1 MSIVNVNIASPE
13 TLERTK
19 ALLAG
24 IPGGVDKAV
33 KAAMKKTT
41 SAVRRDSADAIR
53 ERYDISKANIRTAEN
68 IKEQYRYENG
78 VEATVVFSGKK
89 IPLYRYNGAYPA
101 QPTKDIAEGRKRV
114 MVKGRWTMQ
123 YQGVAAKGHQ
133 LKTTPPSQ
141 FLDAFVARMKSG
153 HVGIFERT
161 GGVTSEGSDAIREL
175 MGTAVPQMVGSETVL
190 KKLTEEAHSTF
201 ERNLDDAVWKILSG
215 G

>member
-1 MSIVNVNIASPE
+1 VDVEAASVQ
-13 TLERTK
+13 TLERAEK
-19 ALLAG
+19 LLEN

-33 KAAMKKTT
+33 KAAMKKTV
-41 SAVRRDSADAIR
+41 SAVRRDSADAIQ
-53 ERYDISKANIRTAEN
+53 EKYDISTANIRTAEN
-68 IKEQYRYENG
+68 IKERYRYGNG
-78 VEATVVFSGKK
+78 VEATVVFRGKK

-133 LKTTPPSQ
+133 FKTTSPTQ

-161 GGVTSEGSDAIREL
+161 GGEMKDKKSDAIQEM
-175 MGTAVPQMVGSETVL
+175 MGASVPTMLGNEEPI
-190 KKLTEEAHSTF
+190 KKLTEQAHSTF

-215 G
+215 Q